1 LLRDREYGETVT
13 EAESTQADESLKSSV
28 KSAKAQVDGLKELVP
43 QQLSDEIK
51 LATTVLKGKGIS
63 LGMAAAFA
71 GAALL
76 VVLLFVI
83 AVVVTLV
90 NVLAIWLSGWV
101 AALIVAG
108 FFLLVAVI
116 LGLVGYAKVK
126 KALPLKPEAA
136 IRGIR
141 HDLGVLK
148 EGSEFDVSTLDEP
161 LKKKTETDEEHDKKK
176 EPKPPAPS
184 ADELI
189 LRTRRRRRQIQ
200 ALRDN
205 LGESVQAPLAKID
218 KVRSFTQN
226 AGDKVSGA
234 AAKVRGFV
242 RPSSSSSEDQSE
254 ADRASGQRIDQ
265 ARPYLVMAGST
276 LALGAVIRALFKRS

>member
-1 LLRDREYGETVT
+1 MT

-43 QQLSDEIK
+43 QQLSDEVK

-63 LGMAAAFA
+63 LGMAAALA
-71 GAALL
+71 GAALV

-90 NVLAIWLSGWV
+90 NVLAIWLPGWA

-108 FFLLVAVI
+108 FFLLVAAI

-148 EGSEFDVSTLDEP
+148 DGSEFDVSTLDEP
-161 LKKKTETDEEHDKKK
+161 LKKKSDEDEDSDKKK

-218 KVRSFTQN
+218 KVRSFTQS

-234 AAKVRGFV
+234 AAKARGFV
-242 RPSSSSSEDQSE
+242 RPATSASEDQSE
-254 ADRASGQRIDQ
+254 ADRASGQRLEQ

>member
-1 LLRDREYGETVT
+1 MT
-13 EAESTQADESLKSSV
+13 EAESTPADESLKSSV
-28 KSAKAQVDGLKELVP
+28 KSAKSQVDGLKELVP
-43 QQLSDEIK
+43 QQLSDEFK

-63 LGMAAAFA
+63 LGTAAALA
-71 GAALL
+71 GAAIV

-90 NVLAIWLSGWV
+90 NVLALWLPGWA
-101 AALIVAG
+101 AALIIAG
-108 FFLLVAVI
+108 FFLLVAAI
-116 LGLVGYAKVK
+116 LGLVGYAKIK

-136 IRGIR
+136 IRGLR
-141 HDLGVLK
+141 HDIGVLK
-148 EGSEFDVSTLDEP
+148 DGSEFDVSTLDEP
-161 LKKKTETDEEHDKKK
+161 LKKKSEDDEGEDKKK

-234 AAKVRGFV
+234 AAKARGFV
-242 RPSSSSSEDQSE
+242 RPSSSSSEDRSE
-254 ADRASGQRIDQ
+254 AERASGKRLEQ
-265 ARPYLVMAGST
+265 ARPFVVMAGST
-276 LALGAVIRALFKRS
+276 VVLGAVIRALFRRS

>member
-1 LLRDREYGETVT
+1 MS

-51 LATTVLKGKGIS
+51 LAATVLKGKGIS
-63 LGMAAAFA
+63 IGMAAALA

-90 NVLAIWLSGWV
+90 NVLALWLPGWA

-108 FFLLVAVI
+108 FFLLIAAI
-116 LGLVGYAKVK
+116 LGLVGYSKVK

-136 IRGIR
+136 IRGLR
-141 HDLGVLK
+141 HDFGVLK
-148 EGSEFDVSTLDEP
+148 DGSAFDVSTLDEP
-161 LKKKTETDEEHDKKK
+161 LKKKSAEDDESADKK

-184 ADELI
+184 ADELV
-189 LRTRRRRRQIQ
+189 LRTKRRRRQIQ

-218 KVRSFTQN
+218 KVRSFTHG
-226 AGDKVSGA
+226 AGEKFAGA
-234 AAKVRGFV
+234 AAKAKGFV
-242 RPSSSSSEDQSE
+242 RPSSSSSSEDQSE
-254 ADRASGQRIDQ
+254 ADRAGSHRAEQ
-265 ARPYLVMAGST
+265 ARPYIVMAGSG
-276 LALGAVIRALFKRS
+276 LALVAVIRALFKRS

>member
-276 LALGAVIRALFKRS
+276 LALGAAIRALFKRS

>member
-1 LLRDREYGETVT
+1 MS

-28 KSAKAQVDGLKELVP
+28 KSAKAQVNGLKELVP
-43 QQLSDEIK
+43 QQLSDEVK
-51 LATTVLKGKGIS
+51 LATTVLKDKGIS

-71 GAALL
+71 GAALV

-90 NVLAIWLSGWV
+90 NVLAIWLPGWA

-108 FFLLVAVI
+108 FFLLVTAI
-116 LGLVGYAKVK
+116 LALVGYTKVK
-126 KALPLKPEAA
+126 RALPLKPEAA

-148 EGSEFDVSTLDEP
+148 EGSDFDVSKLDEP
-161 LKKKTETDEEHDKKK
+161 LKKKSEEDEKKDKK

-184 ADELI
+184 ADELL
-189 LRTRRRRRQIQ
+189 LRTKRRRRQIQ

-205 LGESVQAPLAKID
+205 LGQSVQAPLAKME
-218 KVRSFTQN
+218 KVRAFKQN
-226 AGDKVSGA
+226 AGNKFSNA
-234 AAKVRGFV
+234 AAKARGFV
-242 RPSSSSSEDQSE
+242 KPSSSGSEDRSE
-254 ADRASGQRIDQ
+254 ADRASGKVVEQ
-265 ARPYLVMAGST
+265 ASPFLVMAGSA
-276 LALGAVIRALFKRS
+276 LALAVVIRALLKRS

>member
-1 LLRDREYGETVT
+1 MT
-13 EAESTQADESLKSSV
+13 EAESMQADESLKSSV
-28 KSAKAQVDGLKELVP
+28 KSAKSQVDGLKELVP
-43 QQLSDEIK
+43 QQLSDEVK
-51 LATTVLKGKGIS
+51 LATTVLKGKGIR
-63 LGMAAAFA
+63 LGTAAALA

-76 VVLLFVI
+76 LVLLFVI

-90 NVLAIWLSGWV
+90 NVLAIWLPGWA
-101 AALIVAG
+101 AALIIAG
-108 FFLLVAVI
+108 FFLLVAAI
-116 LGLVGYAKVK
+116 LGLVGYAKIK

-136 IRGIR
+136 IRGLR
-141 HDLGVLK
+141 HDFGVLK
-148 EGSEFDVSTLDEP
+148 DGSGFDVSTLDEP
-161 LKKKTETDEEHDKKK
+161 LKKKSEEDDDKDKKK

-218 KVRSFTQN
+218 KVRTFTQN
-226 AGDKVSGA
+226 AGDRVSGA
-234 AAKVRGFV
+234 AAKARGFV
-242 RPSSSSSEDQSE
+242 RPSSSASEDQSE
-254 ADRASGQRIDQ
+254 ADRVSGKRAEQ
-265 ARPYLVMAGST
+265 ARPYVVMAGST

>member
-1 LLRDREYGETVT
+1 MS

-63 LGMAAAFA
+63 IGMAAALA

-90 NVLAIWLSGWV
+90 NVLALWLPGWA

-108 FFLLVAVI
+108 FFLLIAAI
-116 LGLVGYAKVK
+116 LGLVGYSKVK

-136 IRGIR
+136 IRGLR
-141 HDLGVLK
+141 HDFGVLK
-148 EGSEFDVSTLDEP
+148 DGSAFDVSTLDEP
-161 LKKKTETDEEHDKKK
+161 LKKKSAEDDESADKKK

-184 ADELI
+184 ADELV
-189 LRTRRRRRQIQ
+189 LRTKRRRRQIQ

-218 KVRSFTQN
+218 KVRSFTHG
-226 AGDKVSGA
+226 AGEKFAGA
-234 AAKVRGFV
+234 AAKAKGFV
-242 RPSSSSSEDQSE
+242 RPSSSSSSEDQSE
-254 ADRASGQRIDQ
+254 ADRAGSHRAEQ
-265 ARPYLVMAGST
+265 ARPYIVMAGSG
-276 LALGAVIRALFKRS
+276 LALVAVIRALFKRS

>member
-1 LLRDREYGETVT
+1 MT

-276 LALGAVIRALFKRS
+276 LALGAAIRALFKRS